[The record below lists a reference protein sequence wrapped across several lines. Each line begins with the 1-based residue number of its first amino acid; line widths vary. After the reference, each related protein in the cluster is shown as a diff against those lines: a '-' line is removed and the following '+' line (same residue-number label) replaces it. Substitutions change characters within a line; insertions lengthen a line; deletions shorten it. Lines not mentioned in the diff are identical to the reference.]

1 MSKLKTLLYVTPSA
15 KNTAWGLFL
24 LRVSLAFFMIPH
36 GYNKLND
43 LLAGS
48 TDFPDPL
55 GVGSTASLAL
65 TVFAEFFCSILLLLG
80 LFSRFAT
87 ITLIICMLVIA
98 FVIHWSDPLGDKEHA
113 LLYAFGYLMV
123 LLAGP
128 GKFALDDRLKK

>member
-1 MSKLKTLLYVTPSA
+1 MSKLKTLLYVSPTAES
-15 KNTAWGLFL
+15 TAWGLLL

-48 TDFPDPL
+48 ADFPDPL
-55 GVGSTASLAL
+55 GMGATASLAL
-65 TVFAEFFCSILLLLG
+65 TVFAEFFCSIFLLLG
-80 LFSRFAT
+80 LFTRFAT

-113 LLYAFGYLMV
+113 LLYGFGYLTV
-123 LLAGP
+123 FLAGP
-128 GKFALDDRLKK
+128 GKWALNERLK